1 MAETPWQSKSIS
13 FGLWS
18 GDDTSPLM
26 IGMFDSG
33 VGGLSVLRELRRL
46 HPDLDVLYLADSIH
60 APYGQRSLTEVSE
73 LSHRNVGW
81 LLAQGAEVIAI
92 ACNTASAAALND
104 LRRAHPEVSFV
115 GMEPAVKPA
124 RTLTRSGVVGV
135 LATEAT
141 FQGELFASVVGRFAD
156 GIEIVSRPCSGWADL
171 VEAGRVSG
179 PEVDAAI
186 ARHLDPVLAAGA
198 DTLVLGCTHYPFLL
212 PALRARAGA
221 QTVVIDPA
229 PAVARQIGRLALTL
243 GSGRVRVV
251 TTGDASRVQ
260 ATMEQLVGWGEQVTA
275 IT

>member
-1 MAETPWQSKSIS
+1 V
-13 FGLWS
+13 
-18 GDDTSPLM
+18 

-33 VGGLSVLRELRRL
+33 VGGLSVLRELRLL
-46 HPDLDVLYLADSIH
+46 HPRLDVLYLADSIH

-81 LLAQGAEVIAI
+81 LLSQGAEMIAI

-104 LRRAHPEVSFV
+104 LRRAHPGVSFV

-124 RTLTRSGVVGV
+124 RSLTRSGVIGV

-156 GIEIVSRPCSGWADL
+156 GVEVVSRPCSGWADL
-171 VEAGRVSG
+171 VEAGRVGG
-179 PEVDAAI
+179 PEVDRAI
-186 ARHLDPVLAAGA
+186 VRHLEPVLAAGA

-212 PALRARAGA
+212 PALRSHAGA
-221 QTVVIDPA
+221 QTVIVDPA
-229 PAVARQIGRLALTL
+229 PAVARQIGRLALTV
-243 GSGRVRVV
+243 GSGRLRLV
-251 TTGDASRVQ
+251 TTGSPTQVQ
-260 ATMEQLVGWGEQVTA
+260 RTMRQLVGWEEQVVA

>member
-1 MAETPWQSKSIS
+1 
-13 FGLWS
+13 
-18 GDDTSPLM
+18 M

-33 VGGLSVLRELRRL
+33 IGGLSVLRELRRL
-46 HPDLDVLYLADSIH
+46 QPRLDVLYLADSIH

-81 LLAQGAEVIAI
+81 LLAQGAELIAI

-104 LRRAHPEVSFV
+104 LRAAHPGISFV

-124 RTLTRSGVVGV
+124 RALTRSGVVGV

-156 GIEIVSRPCSGWADL
+156 GVEVVSRPCSGWADL
-171 VEAGRVSG
+171 VERGKVDGA
-179 PEVDAAI
+179 EVEEAV

-212 PALRARAGA
+212 PALRDQAGA
-221 QTVVIDPA
+221 QTVIIDPA
-229 PAVARQIGRLALTL
+229 PAVARQVVRLAATP
-243 GSGRVRVV
+243 GVGRIRLV
-251 TTGDASRVQ
+251 TTGDPAHVQ
-260 ATMEQLVGWGEQVTA
+260 TTMHRLLGWDDQVTA

>member
-1 MAETPWQSKSIS
+1 
-13 FGLWS
+13 
-18 GDDTSPLM
+18 M

-46 HPDLDVLYLADSIH
+46 EPRLDVLYLADSLH
-60 APYGQRSLTEVSE
+60 APYGQRSLRDLSE

-81 LLAQGAEVIAI
+81 LLSQGAELIAL

-104 LRRAHPEVSFV
+104 LRAAHPGVSFV

-124 RTLTRSGVVGV
+124 RSYTRSGVVGV

-141 FQGELFASVVGRFAD
+141 FQGELFASVVGRFGD
-156 GIEIVSRPCSGWADL
+156 GIEVVARACSGWADL
-171 VEAGRVSG
+171 VETGKVDG

-186 ARHLDPVLAAGA
+186 AFHLDPVLAAGA

-212 PALRARAGA
+212 PALHRRAGA
-221 QTVVIDPA
+221 QVVIVDPA
-229 PAVARQIGRLALTL
+229 PAIARQIGRLALNR
-243 GSGRVRVV
+243 GSGRIRIL
-251 TTGDASRVQ
+251 TTGDPQQVQ
-260 ATMEQLVGWGEQVTA
+260 HTMRHLTGWDEQVTA

>member
-1 MAETPWQSKSIS
+1 
-13 FGLWS
+13 
-18 GDDTSPLM
+18 M

-46 HPDLDVLYLADSIH
+46 HPRLDVLYLADSLH
-60 APYGQRSLTEVSE
+60 APYGQRALRDLSE

-81 LLAQGAEVIAI
+81 LLSQGAEIIAI

-104 LRRAHPEVSFV
+104 LRLAHPGVSFV

-124 RTLTRSGVVGV
+124 RFYTRSGVVGV

-156 GIEIVSRPCSGWADL
+156 GVEVVARACSGWADL
-171 VEAGRVSG
+171 VEEGKVDG
-179 PEVDAAI
+179 PAVETAI
-186 ARHLDPVLAAGA
+186 AHHLDPVLAAGA

-212 PALRARAGA
+212 PALYQRAGA
-221 QTVVIDPA
+221 QVVVVDPA
-229 PAVARQIGRLALTL
+229 PAVARQIGRLALSP
-243 GSGRVRVV
+243 GSGRIRIL
-251 TTGDASRVQ
+251 TTGDPYQVQ
-260 ATMEQLVGWGEQVTA
+260 DAMHRLTGWDDQVTA